1 MNKINKKQNIKK
13 EIDSSDVSSY
23 DDKSDKSDNEDI
35 ENMTS
40 DEISQ
45 RGKEKFFK
53 TELMEKIIKYIKIDD
68 TIKEKQKEIRDQVK
82 CLKEQKN
89 DMEGYII
96 KYLENINQ
104 EFVNIENTAKLTKT
118 TSITKGAIKLDNM
131 STSLVDTI
139 KKQNINL
146 DTKKISELVDSFLE
160 TVDKNRPTKTKTYI
174 KRTKSAANK
183 SIRKI
188 AKNNNDNNKD
198 DIPKYNGKNK
208 K

>member
-1 MNKINKKQNIKK
+1 MNKINKKQNLKK

-23 DDKSDKSDNEDI
+23 DDNSDNDNI

-45 RGKEKFFK
+45 RGKDKFFK

-68 TIKEKQKEIRDQVK
+68 TIKEKQKEIRVQIK

-89 DMEGYII
+89 NMEKYII

-118 TSITKGAIKLDNM
+118 TSITKGAIKQDIM
-131 STSLVDTI
+131 STSLVETI
-139 KKQNINL
+139 KKQNINI
-146 DTKKISELVDSFLE
+146 DTIKISELVDNFLE
-160 TVDKNRPTKTKTYI
+160 AVDKNRPVKTKTYI
-174 KRTKSAANK
+174 KRTKGATNK
-183 SIRKI
+183 SIRNI
-188 AKNNNDNNKD
+188 AKENNNDD
-198 DIPKYNGKNK
+198 DIPKYNGKK
-208 K
+208 